1 MKRKHQRMLL
11 GDKVVEIVA
20 RTRSKA
26 LFNLDGDLYVSFIS
40 RLKPVE
46 DARSSLEG
54 ENNNG

>member
-1 MKRKHQRMLL
+1 MKRKQMLL

-26 LFNLDGDLYVSFIS
+26 LFSLDGDLYVSFIS
-40 RLKPVE
+40 RLKPI
-46 DARSSLEG
+46 EG